1 MGLSEISK
9 IILWTEMEYLGFW
22 VNRTVIR
29 PINKKVESIVNMT
42 PPKNTNNVREF
53 TGIVKYYRDM
63 WAKGSHLLNPLTS
76 LTSHKVR
83 LK

>member
-29 PINKKVESIVNMT
+29 PINKKVESIVNMMPLNNT
-42 PPKNTNNVREF
+42 KNVHTF
-53 TGIVKYYRDM
+53 IGIVNYYKDM
-63 WAKGSHLLNPLTS
+63 WARLSHLLHP
-76 LTSHKVR
+76 
-83 LK
+83 